1 MSIHDKIKRVL
12 DQSYGPFSDGVVERM
27 AGSISRLPEIAGAK
41 ARITELEAE
50 LHTMKTA
57 GIIEVAVRNP
67 SVSEYMAHWEGRVE
81 KAEPR
86 VGALESALEWYAE
99 HVAGCRKLGRD
110 GDIARGKL
118 DRDGGTKAL
127 EALKGEKS

>member
-1 MSIHDKIKRVL
+1 MSIHDKIKRVI

-27 AGSISRLPEIAGAK
+27 AGTISRLPEIAGAQS
-41 ARITELEAE
+41 RIAELEAE

-67 SVSEYMAHWEGRVE
+67 SVSEYMGHWEGRAE
-81 KAEPR
+81 KAEAG
-86 VGALESALEWYAE
+86 VGELKSALEWYAE

-118 DRDGGTKAL
+118 DRDGGTKAR
-127 EALKGEKS
+127 EALKVKT

>member
-1 MSIHDKIKRVL
+1 MSIHDKIKRVI

-27 AGSISRLPEIAGAK
+27 AGTISRLPEIA
-41 ARITELEAE
+41 ELEAE

-67 SVSEYMAHWEGRVE
+67 SVSEYMGHWEGRAE
-81 KAEPR
+81 KAESR
-86 VGALESALEWYAE
+86 FGELKSALEWYAE

-110 GDIARGKL
+110 GDISRGKL
-118 DRDGGTKAL
+118 DRDGGTKAR
-127 EALKGEKS
+127 EALKGETS